1 MKNTK
6 NILAAAMIAMTIT
19 SYANATSNIVV
30 NEDKATVA
38 TIGKALPESGPA
50 LETPAP
56 QKATVSKNDNYTAPQ
71 KANIVELKL
80 KSDSKK

>member
-6 NILAAAMIAMTIT
+6 NILVAAMIAMTIT
-19 SYANATSNIVV
+19 TYANATSTIVM
-30 NEDKATVA
+30 NEDKATVSA
-38 TIGKALPESGPA
+38 IGKSLPESVPA
-50 LETPAP
+50 METPAP
-56 QKATVSKNDNYTAPQ
+56 QKANVAQNKNYTAPQ

>member
-19 SYANATSNIVV
+19 TYANATSNNAV
-30 NEDKATVA
+30 NEDKATVSA
-38 TIGKALPESGPA
+38 IGKALPETVPA

-56 QKATVSKNDNYTAPQ
+56 QKANVTRNASYSAPQ

-80 KSDSKK
+80 KSDSGK

>member
-19 SYANATSNIVV
+19 TYANATSTIVV
-30 NEDKATVA
+30 NEDKATVS
-38 TIGKALPESGPA
+38 TIGKALPESVPT

-56 QKATVSKNDNYTAPQ
+56 QKAIVTKNDNYTAPQ

>member
-19 SYANATSNIVV
+19 TYANATSNIVV
-30 NEDKATVA
+30 NEDKAIVSA
-38 TIGKALPESGPA
+38 IGKSLPESVPA
-50 LETPAP
+50 METPAP
-56 QKATVSKNDNYTAPQ
+56 QKVNAAQNKNYTAPQ

>member
-1 MKNTK
+1 MKNTI
-6 NILAAAMIAMTIT
+6 NILAGAMIAMTIFT
-19 SYANATSNIVV
+19 TANANSNT
-30 NEDKATVA
+30 EDKAIVSSANKSLPVSVTV
-38 TIGKALPESGPA
+38 

-56 QKATVSKNDNYTAPQ
+56 QKEAVAKTQNYSAPQ